1 MQLRTLLAVASGLAM
16 LSVVGERSIAQN
28 QAPFTIRFP
37 PDGATV
43 RETVRVRV
51 PLASIPENGY
61 VAYYI
66 NGQFRVAL
74 APTAEQRASQKPG
87 EMFEFAWDTK
97 SPYKG
102 VGVKEQPA
110 PEDGEYEI
118 TAVLYAPTSASAANA
133 IAMQTSSVRVTLAN
147 KINNDPGAITL
158 RYNFVDGDARTYG
171 RKGETVVVAGL
182 TQGAAGTTDQELVS
196 QRSELLLAVEDKYNN
211 GRSLVRNKLLSLAV
225 RQGGQE
231 VVLPTQSLPNSLYQE
246 VDPIGR
252 VYYQNDTVSFD
263 QFAQLGL
270 PVSATL
276 ELPKLPVQPVRIGD
290 TWVTEN
296 VSLDIPGTA
305 PDKQPRV
312 SVTSKFVGLE
322 WENNYQVAKI
332 TQTYDSATKPLS
344 ARSIVFGNILVDSPQ
359 IKFEQDIYLAYRT
372 GTLVKIVRK
381 LEVTGKTTQQV
392 SPTAGS
398 APGMPGGAMTG
409 PPGMSGGAMTGPP
422 PGLNYGAFSGM
433 GGGMS
438 RPPGMSGGAMTG
450 PPPGLNY
457 GAFSGMGGGMSRPP
471 GMAQG
476 GFSGGMRGGR
486 ISGGRF
492 GGRRGA
498 MEGGGSS
505 MPPGMMSGGMM
516 SGPGMPG
523 AGMGNFGNAGQP
535 QASQQITL
543 RSTTTTQIK
552 PSGRSASR

>member
-1 MQLRTLLAVASGLAM
+1 MQLRTLLAVAGGLAL
-16 LSVVGERSIAQN
+16 LSVAGARSVAQN

-43 RETVRVRV
+43 RETVRVRI

-97 SPYKG
+97 SPFKG

-110 PEDGEYEI
+110 PEDGEHEI
-118 TAVLYAPTSASAANA
+118 TAVLYAPASANTANA
-133 IAMQTSSVRVTLAN
+133 VATQTSSVRVNLAN
-147 KINNDPGAITL
+147 KIKNDPGAITL

-171 RKGETVVVAGL
+171 RNGETVVVAGL
-182 TQGAAGTTDQELVS
+182 TQGAGGTTDQELVA
-196 QRSELLLAVEDKYNN
+196 QRSELLLAVEDKYDN
-211 GRSLVRNKLLSLAV
+211 GRSLVRNKLMRLSV
-225 RQGGQE
+225 RQSGQE
-231 VVLPTQSLPNSLYQE
+231 TIIPTQSLPNSLYQE

-252 VYYQNDTVSFD
+252 VYYQNNTVSFD
-263 QFAQLGL
+263 EFAQLGL

-290 TWVTEN
+290 TWVTEK

-305 PDKQPRV
+305 PEKQPRV
-312 SVTSKFVGLE
+312 PVTSKFAGVE

-332 TQTYDSATKPLS
+332 TQTYDSATSPLG
-344 ARSIVFGNILVDSPQ
+344 AKSIVFGNILVDSPQ
-359 IKFEQDIYLAYRT
+359 IKFEQNIYVAYRT

-381 LEVTGKTTQQV
+381 IEVTGKTTQQI

-398 APGMPGGAMTG
+398 APGMSGGGMTGPPGMMGGGMTGPPGMMGGGMTG
-409 PPGMSGGAMTGPP
+409 PPGMSGGGTMTGPP

-433 GGGMS
+433 GGG
-438 RPPGMSGGAMTG
+438 RTSG
-450 PPPGLNY
+450 PPGL
-457 GAFSGMGGGMSRPP
+457 G
-471 GMAQG
+471 QG
-476 GFSGGMRGGR
+476 GFSGGPRGGR
-486 ISGGRF
+486 SGGRF
-492 GGRRGA
+492 SGGRRG
-498 MEGGGSS
+498 GGIDGGMG
-505 MPPGMMSGGMM
+505 MPPGMMGGGMM
-516 SGPGMPG
+516 SGGPGGPG
-523 AGMGNFGNAGQP
+523 AGMGAFGNAGQP

-543 RSTTTTQIK
+543 RSTTTTEIK
-552 PSGRSASR
+552 PEPAGRRANR

>member
-1 MQLRTLLAVASGLAM
+1 MQLRTLLAVAGGLAL

-43 RETVRVRV
+43 RETVRVRI

-87 EMFEFAWDTK
+87 DMFEFAWDTK
-97 SPYKG
+97 SPFKG

-110 PEDGEYEI
+110 PADGEYEI
-118 TAVLYAPTSASAANA
+118 TAVLYAPASSNAANA
-133 IAMQTSSVRVTLAN
+133 VAVQTSSVRVTLAN

-171 RKGETVVVAGL
+171 RNGETVIVAGL
-182 TQGAAGTTDQELVS
+182 TQGAGGTTDQELVA

-211 GRSLVRNKLLSLAV
+211 GRSLVRNKLMRLSV

-231 VVLPTQSLPNSLYQE
+231 TIIPTQSLPNSLYQE
-246 VDPIGR
+246 VDPLGR
-252 VYYQNDTVSFD
+252 VYYQNNTVSFD

-290 TWVTEN
+290 TWVTER

-312 SVTSKFVGLE
+312 PVTSRFVGLE

-332 TQTYDSATKPLS
+332 TQTYDSATSPLG
-344 ARSIVFGNILVDSPQ
+344 AKSIVFGNILVDSPQ

-398 APGMPGGAMTG
+398 APGMSGGPMTGPPPGVGGYSGIGGGMTRPPGMMGGGMTG
-409 PPGMSGGAMTGPP
+409 PPGMSGGPITGPP

-433 GGGMS
+433 GGG
-438 RPPGMSGGAMTG
+438 RTSG
-450 PPPGLNY
+450 
-457 GAFSGMGGGMSRPP
+457 PP
-471 GMAQG
+471 GMARG

-486 ISGGRF
+486 TSGGRF
-492 GGRRGA
+492 GGRRGG
-498 MEGGGSS
+498 MEGDGG
-505 MPPGMMSGGMM
+505 MPPGLMSGGMM
-516 SGPGMPG
+516 GGPGMPG

-543 RSTTTTQIK
+543 RSTTTTEIK
-552 PSGRSASR
+552 PAGRSASR